1 MLYISIQL
9 FEGIC
14 NGHAPAIGSAES
26 PAGIGGGSK
35 RLLGLG
41 GPNTFATIF
50 FALLNQPFNQ
60 PGYGLERA
68 TRKNTVKWLA
78 RVETSLL
85 AKFPMDSKSAS
96 TFWLLMAVG
105 LVRWNSAKSNSET
118 ESSSLEASESIS
130 GVCTISGALIDA
142 GST

>member
-1 MLYISIQL
+1 
-9 FEGIC
+9 
-14 NGHAPAIGSAES
+14 
-26 PAGIGGGSK
+26 
-35 RLLGLG
+35 
-41 GPNTFATIF
+41 
-50 FALLNQPFNQ
+50 
-60 PGYGLERA
+60 
-68 TRKNTVKWLA
+68 
-78 RVETSLL
+78 VETSLL